1 MFDKIILGALALMAV
16 EPALACTSLIAG
28 KNATPDGSV
37 LVTYAADSHTLYG
50 ELYNRPGG
58 KHAPGTMRKIVE
70 WDTGRY
76 LGEIPE
82 VAETYTTIGNMN
94 EHGLTISESTWGGR
108 HELEDTTGIMDYG
121 SLIYVTLERAKTPR
135 EAIKIMTDNFPSMCV
150 GAGTVLNAEQVDA
163 AVAAGAK
170 FIVSP
175 GLNPR
180 TVKYCVEKNIPITPG
195 TSSPS
200 DIEQAIELG
209 LDVVKFFPAE
219 QSGGLAK
226 IKAMAAPYV
235 NMKFMPTGGVNAK
248 NLTSYLDFP
257 KIIACGGS
265 WMVPGDL
272 INAGEWDKIEQLTR
286 EAVQTMLGFELAHVG
301 VNAENEEEAVK
312 AANRFAFIFCM
323 PAKVGN
329 SSVFA
334 GSALE
339 VMKTPYLGKN
349 GHIAVKTNYI
359 ERAVNYLS
367 TVLGVEFNEESAKR
381 DAKGNLKAIYLK
393 EEIGGFAIHLV
404 QK

>member
-1 MFDKIILGALALMAV
+1 MNAVLEQISKIGIV
-16 EPALACTSLIAG
+16 PVVKID
-28 KNATPDGSV
+28 N
-37 LVTYAADSHTLYG
+37 AADALP
-50 ELYNRPGG
+50 LAKALCAGG
-58 KHAPGTMRKIVE
+58 LPCA
-70 WDTGRY
+70 
-76 LGEIPE
+76 E
-82 VAETYTTIGNMN
+82 VTFRTSA
-94 EHGLTISESTWGGR
+94 
-108 HELEDTTGIMDYG
+108 
-121 SLIYVTLERAKTPR
+121 AA

-235 NMKFMPTGGVNAK
+235 NMKFMPTGGVNAQ

-312 AANRFAFIFCM
+312 AANRFAFIFGM

-393 EEIGGFAIHLV
+393 EEIGGFAVHLV

>member
-1 MFDKIILGALALMAV
+1 MNAVLEQISKIGIV
-16 EPALACTSLIAG
+16 PVVKID
-28 KNATPDGSV
+28 N
-37 LVTYAADSHTLYG
+37 AADALP
-50 ELYNRPGG
+50 LAKALCAGG
-58 KHAPGTMRKIVE
+58 LPCA
-70 WDTGRY
+70 
-76 LGEIPE
+76 E
-82 VAETYTTIGNMN
+82 VTFRTSA
-94 EHGLTISESTWGGR
+94 
-108 HELEDTTGIMDYG
+108 
-121 SLIYVTLERAKTPR
+121 AA

-272 INAGEWDKIEQLTR
+272 INAGEWDKIEQLTKLYR
-286 EAVQTMLGFELAHVG
+286 LCWASNWLMLVLMQRTRKRLLRLQTVSHL
-301 VNAENEEEAVK
+301 
-312 AANRFAFIFCM
+312 
-323 PAKVGN
+323 
-329 SSVFA
+329 SSVCLLRLA
-334 GSALE
+334 TAPYSQALLW
-339 VMKTPYLGKN
+339 KL
-349 GHIAVKTNYI
+349 
-359 ERAVNYLS
+359 
-367 TVLGVEFNEESAKR
+367 
-381 DAKGNLKAIYLK
+381 
-393 EEIGGFAIHLV
+393 
-404 QK
+404 

>member
-1 MFDKIILGALALMAV
+1 MEAVLEQISKIGIVPVVKIDRAEDALPLAKAL
-16 EPALACTSLIAG
+16 CAG
-28 KNATPDGSV
+28 GLPCAE
-37 LVTYAADSHTLYG
+37 VTFRTDAA
-50 ELYNRPGG
+50 
-58 KHAPGTMRKIVE
+58 A
-70 WDTGRY
+70 
-76 LGEIPE
+76 
-82 VAETYTTIGNMN
+82 A
-94 EHGLTISESTWGGR
+94 
-108 HELEDTTGIMDYG
+108 
-121 SLIYVTLERAKTPR
+121 
-135 EAIKIMTDNFPSMCV
+135 AIEIMTKNFPNMCV
-150 GAGTVLNAEQVDA
+150 GAGTVLNAAQVDA

-175 GLNPR
+175 GLNPK
-180 TVKYCVEKNIPITPG
+180 TVKYCLEKGVPITPG

-209 LDVVKFFPAE
+209 LEVVKFFPAE

-235 NMKFMPTGGVNAK
+235 NMKFMPTGGINAK

-301 VNAENEEEAVK
+301 INGANEEEALKV
-312 AANRFAFIFCM
+312 ANRFAFLFGM

-329 SSVFA
+329 SSIFA
-334 GSALE
+334 GTAVE
-339 VMKTPYLGKN
+339 VMKTPFKGEH
-349 GHIAVKTNYI
+349 GHIAIRTNYI
-359 ERAVNYLS
+359 ERAVNYMS
-367 TVLGVEFNEESAKR
+367 TVLGVEFEEPKK
-381 DAKGNLKAIYLK
+381 DEKGKYKAIYLK
-393 EEIGGFAIHLV
+393 EQIGGFAVHLV

>member
-1 MFDKIILGALALMAV
+1 MNAVLEQIQKIGIVPVVVINDEKDAVPLAKAL
-16 EPALACTSLIAG
+16 CAG
-28 KNATPDGSV
+28 GLPCAE
-37 LVTYAADSHTLYG
+37 VTFRTAAAAG
-50 ELYNRPGG
+50 
-58 KHAPGTMRKIVE
+58 
-70 WDTGRY
+70 
-76 LGEIPE
+76 
-82 VAETYTTIGNMN
+82 
-94 EHGLTISESTWGGR
+94 
-108 HELEDTTGIMDYG
+108 
-121 SLIYVTLERAKTPR
+121 
-135 EAIKIMTDNFPSMCV
+135 AIKAMTEAFPDMCV

-175 GLNPR
+175 GLNPN
-180 TVKYCVEKNIPITPG
+180 TVKYCIEKNVPITPG

-200 DIEQAIELG
+200 DIEAAIELG

-235 NMKFMPTGGVNAK
+235 NMKFMPTGGINAK
-248 NLTSYLDFP
+248 NITSYLDFP

-272 INAGEWDKIEQLTR
+272 ISAGEWDKIEQLTR

-301 VNAENEEEAVK
+301 VNAENEEEAMK
-312 AANRFAFIFCM
+312 AANRFAFLFGM

-329 SSVFA
+329 SSIFA

-339 VMKTPYLGKN
+339 VMKSPYLGKN
-349 GHIAVKTNYI
+349 GHIAIRTNYI
-359 ERAVNYLS
+359 DRAVNYMES
-367 TVLGVEFNEESAKR
+367 VLGVKFNEESAKR
-381 DAKGNLKAIYLK
+381 DAKGALKAIYLD
-393 EEIGGFAIHLV
+393 EEIGGFAVHLV

>member
-1 MFDKIILGALALMAV
+1 MSMNAVLEQISKIGIVPVVKIDREEDALPLAKALCAGGLPCAEVTFRTGAA
-16 EPALACTSLIAG
+16 AG
-28 KNATPDGSV
+28 
-37 LVTYAADSHTLYG
+37 
-50 ELYNRPGG
+50 
-58 KHAPGTMRKIVE
+58 
-70 WDTGRY
+70 
-76 LGEIPE
+76 
-82 VAETYTTIGNMN
+82 
-94 EHGLTISESTWGGR
+94 
-108 HELEDTTGIMDYG
+108 
-121 SLIYVTLERAKTPR
+121 
-135 EAIKIMTDNFPSMCV
+135 AIRIMTENFPDMCV

-180 TVKYCVEKNIPITPG
+180 TVKYCLEKGVPITPG

-235 NMKFMPTGGVNAK
+235 NMKFMPTGGINAK

-272 INAGEWDKIEQLTR
+272 INAGEWDKIEALTR

-301 VNAENEEEAVK
+301 INAENEEEALK
-312 AANRFAFIFCM
+312 AAKRFAFLFGM
-323 PAKVGN
+323 KEKVGN
-329 SSVFA
+329 SSIFA
-334 GSALE
+334 GTAVE
-339 VMKTPYLGKN
+339 VMKTPFKGRN
-349 GHIAVKTNYI
+349 GHIAIRTNYI
-359 ERAVNYLS
+359 ERAVNYMT
-367 TVLGVEFNEESAKR
+367 TVLGVEFEEPKR
-381 DAKGNLKAIYLK
+381 DDKGSYKAIYLK
-393 EEIGGFAIHLV
+393 EEIGGFAVHLV